1 MVPPLAILCAAL
13 AASVVL
19 TAVLAVATPIGW
31 VCLPLLIALASQ
43 VAIGVALAVSA
54 ARFTSVTTLLGVAI
68 RVPAYFVAELPI
80 PGRFLWAR
88 QRIWLL
94 TGREG

>member
-1 MVPPLAILCAAL
+1 MAILCAAL

-43 VAIGVALAVSA
+43 VAIGVALA

-80 PGRFLWAR
+80 HGRFLWAR
-88 QRIWLL
+88 QRIWLR